1 MSSVQVSSLSPLK
14 RDLAFRLSAAR
25 TLSVY
30 SNRNFSLWQKF
41 VPRFLKKEKTETKEI
56 VPSSKDDIRKKIFE
70 AELQEIIELGK
81 KPQEEW
87 MAKQAKRDREEMKKE
102 EELNQGI
109 AELRDDAVA
118 NLEQPPVYSIEER
131 LTTFEEKEDGSVE
144 LPLLLKDEK
153 PLSFKSK
160 AEYEKWLHEKQQTLL
175 MKYKNELSPHDFY
188 ITQGKYMERAFT
200 GQYWWVKDVGIY
212 S

>member
-1 MSSVQVSSLSPLK
+1 
-14 RDLAFRLSAAR
+14 
-25 TLSVY
+25 
-30 SNRNFSLWQKF
+30 
-41 VPRFLKKEKTETKEI
+41 LKKDKSEAKEI

-81 KPQEEW
+81 KPQEQW
-87 MAKQAKRDREEMKKE
+87 MAKQAKKEKEEVKEE
-102 EELNQGI
+102 EELNQNI
-109 AELRDDAVA
+109 AELRDDAVE
-118 NLEQPPVYSIEER
+118 NLEHTPVYSIEER
-131 LTTFEEKEDGSVE
+131 MTTFEEKEDGSVV
-144 LPLLLKDEK
+144 LPLLIKDEK

-160 AEYEKWLHEKQQTLL
+160 AEYDKWLHEKQEATL
-175 MKYKNELSPHDFY
+175 MKLKNLLSPHDFY